1 MQKKTEII
9 GWSSLLFWIT
19 LGIILFF
26 LLPYFKNMFYNPDN
40 AKGWLERFKQEELIV
55 QDTTQIQIDTNQQP
69 IDKKFIT
76 WAWDDY
82 EGSHHEIA
90 FYVNRSDSTRAAEL
104 RTAYKSAELSA
115 LYYDFIRVS
124 SGPLDSMYNAMIQ
137 DIRVKNLSGQQ
148 VLDYVV
154 SAIQTP
160 KYTKITH
167 EDECPCEDM
176 GQQWEDDCSPR
187 ADGKGCCN
195 SVLPSG
201 VYTPTEFIVKKTGD
215 CDTKSLIAYAL
226 LKKMG
231 YKSALLVGKVSGGYH
246 AMLGLTEVNPV
257 IPSKYV
263 RHNSHVYY
271 PWEVTGDYNGDCRLG
286 NMNMWSVWLNWEVV
300 CD

>member
-40 AKGWLERFKQEELIV
+40 AKSWLERLKQEELIV
-55 QDTTQIQIDTNQQP
+55 QDTTQILVDTTQQP
-69 IDKKFIT
+69 INNIYIT
-76 WAWDDY
+76 WAWEDY

-90 FYVNRSDSTRAAEL
+90 FYVNRADSVKAAEL
-104 RTAYKSAELSA
+104 RVGYQLTDISS

-124 SGPLDSMYNAMIQ
+124 SGPLDSMYNAMIR
-137 DIRVKNLSGQQ
+137 DIRSKGLSGQQ
-148 VLDYVV
+148 VPDYVV

-160 KYTKITH
+160 KYTKITL

-176 GQQWEDDCSPR
+176 GQQWEDDCNSR

-195 SVLPSG
+195 LVLPFA

-215 CDTKSLIAYAL
+215 CDTKALIAYAL

-231 YKSALLVGKVSGGYH
+231 FMSALIIGETRGGGH
-246 AMLGLTEVNPV
+246 AMLAMTGITPI
-257 IPSKYV
+257 IPSETV
-263 RHNSHVYY
+263 RHNGRIYF
-271 PWEVTGDYNGDCRLG
+271 PWEVTSFAPACRLG
-286 NMNMWSVWLNWEVV
+286 NMNMWPVWNNWRVV